1 MKYYAIQ
8 NYFGFLFDIAV
19 FETREERDQWVAY
32 QDTESVSFGY
42 SKESYAERWAVPRK
56 GEVDYWLRRK
66 GIRHEQDD
74 INHRITIVR
83 VSDYMINQR
92 RLMTGTG

>member
-1 MKYYAIQ
+1 MKYYARED
-8 NYFGFLFDIAV
+8 YLGFFSDIFI

-42 SKESYAERWAVPRK
+42 SKELNHERRAVPRK

-83 VSDYMINQR
+83 VTDYMINQR
-92 RLMTGTG
+92 RAMTGME